1 MEGLMYLCGNWG
13 GEECHPG
20 NRKFKYDNSGEPGE
34 KLPVWPPLDVL
45 SRLDEICKKC
55 NFRYFNVKKKEC
67 PVCDSSDLTENKGG
81 KFASENGR
89 KIEVSFLKCNQ
100 CGTDLRLT
108 K

>member
-13 GEECHPG
+13 GEECHPDI
-20 NRKFKYDNSGEPGE
+20 RKFKYDNRVEPGE
-34 KLPVWPPLDVL
+34 KLSVWPPLDVL
-45 SRLDEICKKC
+45 SGLDEICKTC

-67 PVCDSSDLTENKGG
+67 PVCDSSDLTETKGG
-81 KFASENGR
+81 KFAYENGR